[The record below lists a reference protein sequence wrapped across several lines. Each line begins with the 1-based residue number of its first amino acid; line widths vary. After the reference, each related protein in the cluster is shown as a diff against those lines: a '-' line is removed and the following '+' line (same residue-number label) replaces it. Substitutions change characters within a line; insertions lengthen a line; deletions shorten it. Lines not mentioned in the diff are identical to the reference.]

1 MHWYANDI
9 FVESNS
15 RITHYLSRESKPQKL
30 LYPTKAHYK
39 KLPLYK
45 RKPPHS
51 LSMACKPNKPPSLMT
66 SLPSPGLDKG
76 GSGNPGSCEGGS
88 QL

>member
-1 MHWYANDI
+1 MHWCANYT

-15 RITHYLSRESKPQKL
+15 RITNYLSRESNPQKL

-88 QL
+88 PL